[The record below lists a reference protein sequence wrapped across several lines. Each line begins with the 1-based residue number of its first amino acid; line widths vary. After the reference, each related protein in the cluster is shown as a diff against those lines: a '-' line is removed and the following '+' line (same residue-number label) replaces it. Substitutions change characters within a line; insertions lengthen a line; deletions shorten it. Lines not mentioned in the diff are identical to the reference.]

1 MKFATKLQTVNLN
14 PLMTQLFYIA
24 LMSLLLS
31 SCSNRQMY
39 NAVQSNRQI
48 ECQRLPAV
56 QYDECMNELDESYD
70 SYEKKREEIGE
81 ANSQGAS

>member
-1 MKFATKLQTVNLN
+1 MTLATRFQTVNLN
-14 PLMTQLFYIA
+14 PLITQLFYIA

-39 NAVQSNRQI
+39 NAVQNNRQI
-48 ECQRLPAV
+48 ECQRLPVV